1 MSTPPTITNGY
12 VTLQKV
18 KQALRITDNIDDAI
32 LALSIEAAS
41 REIDGF
47 TERQF
52 FQTTT
57 TRVFIPR
64 DSFTVEIDD
73 LTTLTSLKTA
83 SIGKDFDITW
93 TPTDYQLE
101 PLNSLA
107 GGIPSPATRIR
118 AVGDFVFPTFE
129 PRNVNH
135 YQATVQVT
143 GTFGWPAVPTAV
155 EQAALLLTL
164 RQYKRYDAPLGVAG
178 IDDLGVAMRV
188 GRIDPDVEKLLSP
201 FRKLRMA

>member
-1 MSTPPTITNGY
+1 MAITNGY
-12 VTLQKV
+12 VTLATV
-18 KQALRITDNIDDAI
+18 KKALRITDTIDDTI
-32 LALSIEAAS
+32 LELSVEAAS

-52 FQTTT
+52 FQTSG
-57 TRVFIPR
+57 TRLFIPR

-93 TPTDYQLE
+93 TATDFQLE

-118 AVGDFVFPTFE
+118 AVGDYVFPTFE

-135 YQATVQVT
+135 YQATVQVV
-143 GTFGWPAVPTAV
+143 GMFGWPAIPTAV
-155 EQAALLLTL
+155 EQAALLLAL
-164 RQYKRYDAPLGVAG
+164 RQYKRYDSPLGVAG

-201 FRKLRMA
+201 FRKVRMA